1 MKKTI
6 FLSFA
11 SLVLCNGI
19 QAQAAV
25 IDPSNLAQNIF
36 QVIQSK
42 IESKLTGDAKDI
54 ADSQL
59 KTESQS
65 TADIIGMNSTVKTA
79 LNLEMAEFNYEN
91 SPSALYKTYYQNLDV
106 RGKNYNILSHL
117 QGVKAYYQSSIL
129 AIISPVRNDAYIKRF
144 NALAEAV
151 STTDLLYA
159 QFTNTVDNGSGSA
172 TSLAATQGGYNST
185 VQSGSSL
192 ADQADTRAIQKAYD
206 KQFNNLSTN
215 LSDIEKARAE
225 AKQKLQDAGVSLSDF
240 TGFGG
245 FTGPIKLVS
254 GLLGNDDVQK
264 YGDLYNSLTAQSN
277 QIQDQMNDLTYDLQ
291 GQISSAVESVTGGLG
306 GLFGGN
312 ASEKGKGQSIQV
324 NAPMGRM
331 SDAQRI
337 ELATKSF
344 KDLETI
350 DSQVTALE
358 NELKAIKA
366 EYDMKRFKEQNTF
379 STSNFYENS
388 GAMDYTKMM
397 NFDKE

>member
-1 MKKTI
+1 MKKTL

-65 TADIIGMNSTVKTA
+65 TADIIGMNSSVKTA

-117 QGVKAYYQSSIL
+117 QRVKAYYQSNIL
-129 AIISPVRNDAYIKRF
+129 SIISPVRNDAYIKRF

-151 STTDLLYA
+151 SDTDLLYA
-159 QFTNTVDNGSGSA
+159 EFTNTVDNGSGSA

-192 ADQADTRAIQKAYD
+192 AAQADTRAIQKAYD

-225 AKQKLQDAGVSLSDF
+225 AKQKLQDAGVSFNDF
-240 TGFGG
+240 TATGG

-254 GLLGNDDVQK
+254 GLLGNDDAQK

-344 KDLETI
+344 KNLEVI
-350 DSQVTALE
+350 DYQVTALE
-358 NELKAIKA
+358 NELKAIRA
-366 EYDMKRFKEQNTF
+366 DYDLKKYVDESKF
-379 STSNFYENS
+379 STSGFYENS